1 MLRPLFYRALNA
13 LPLAGFRR
21 AANEFA
27 LALGNP
33 EEAQR
38 RLLLTLLKQNQDCAF
53 GRQYGFARINAV
65 REYQKRVPIVT
76 YDDLEPWIERIK
88 KGERAVLTSEPVLAF
103 EKSSGSAS
111 GAKYIPYTQTLR
123 KQFQSA
129 LAPWITDMHRAFP
142 GIARGC
148 AYWLV
153 TPLSRGR
160 EMTDGGIPIGFE
172 SDTEYFGP
180 VEQWILRKTMAV
192 PPELARVPELEDCIY
207 LTLRFLLQARSLSF
221 ISVWSPS
228 LLLILLDRLE
238 QHGERLARDLFDG
251 KATIARP
258 LPPKLTGSL
267 LRNGRQARNLQAM
280 LRRGRVEPGHLW
292 PNLELISCW
301 TSAASASMKS
311 EVQERFPGVPI
322 QGKGL
327 LATEGIVSVPIA
339 SYKTPVAAVTSH
351 FLEFFDE
358 DFGECRLAS
367 ELEEGREYSVILTT
381 GGGLWRYRLADRV
394 RVTGFAEQTP
404 LLEFIGKE
412 DCVSDLRGEKLN
424 ALFVANTLDKLA
436 CCRTATFAMLAPCQ
450 ADKPYYTLFLES
462 AHSDHNLP
470 AQLDESLRA
479 NPHYAYC
486 RRIGQLGNL
495 RLFLIRRDARESYLK
510 HCAAFGQR
518 TGNVKMTA
526 LHARPG
532 WEHVFNG
539 TYVEAGAT
547 EVCA

>member
-1 MLRPLFYRALNA
+1 
-13 LPLAGFRR
+13 
-21 AANEFA
+21 
-27 LALGNP
+27 
-33 EEAQR
+33 
-38 RLLLTLLKQNQDCAF
+38 
-53 GRQYGFARINAV
+53 
-65 REYQKRVPIVT
+65 
-76 YDDLEPWIERIK
+76 
-88 KGERAVLTSEPVLAF
+88 
-103 EKSSGSAS
+103 
-111 GAKYIPYTQTLR
+111 
-123 KQFQSA
+123 
-129 LAPWITDMHRAFP
+129 
-142 GIARGC
+142 
-148 AYWLV
+148 
-153 TPLSRGR
+153 
-160 EMTDGGIPIGFE
+160 MTDGGIPIGFE

-180 VEQWILRKTMAV
+180 VQQWILRKTMAV
-192 PPELARVPELEDCIY
+192 PPELARVTDLEDCIY

-251 KATIARP
+251 KASIARRV
-258 LPPKLTGSL
+258 PPKLTGSL
-267 LRNGRQARNLQAM
+267 LRDARQARNLQAI
-280 LRRGRVEPGHLW
+280 LRRGRIEPGHLW

-311 EVQERFPGVPI
+311 EVQQKFPGVPI

-351 FLEFFDE
+351 FMEFFDE
-358 DFGECRLAS
+358 DSGECRLTS

-381 GGGLWRYRLADRV
+381 GGGLWRYRLGDRV
-394 RVTGFAEQTP
+394 RVTSFAEQTP

-424 ALFVANTLDKLA
+424 ALFVANTLDRLA

-450 ADKPYYTLFLES
+450 ADTPYYTLFLES
-462 AHSDHNLP
+462 AHCDHNLP

-510 HCAAFGQR
+510 HCAVFGQR

-526 LHARPG
+526 LHTRTG

-539 TYVEAGAT
+539 AYVEAGAA